1 MSTTP
6 LNHYLGPTV
15 GLIPLSTWEELS
27 AAAEGGSFEE
37 TQWVELKQMLK
48 PGKPGNAELAKD
60 LASLSVHG
68 GVLVIGVTDADH
80 EVVGCDI
87 DGYVTRISQVAAT
100 RVHPPLSPVIYPA
113 IPNPNDE
120 SKAVLVV
127 EVPASPLAPHMAN
140 DTYWGR
146 SSDGTRPLSDADVRL
161 LMRVRATTNAS
172 FKQRLLAMVEDDPVN
187 KRVIEAPTGNGH
199 IYLCAE
205 PCAPV
210 VGRADDFDFAR
221 VVMNEVGGWDAQTV
235 GALRERSR
243 DPLGQALAYPSAAD
257 AVVERRY
264 EDSVAHL
271 LLRDDDSSVEF
282 VSGGGT
288 YYRLRGPRGEADMEV
303 LGTGIIISA
312 VREFLELVRVLSLQ
326 HWGYQGQWRI
336 GLHVTGLEGKHVSFN
351 DIMRRD
357 VTFPRDTLTTQI
369 TTAPAAW
376 AEGAVDPV
384 ARQLLAGFLRAIG
397 CEAWDLDTVASR

>member
-1 MSTTP
+1 MAATP
-6 LNHYLGPTV
+6 LPHYLGPTV
-15 GLIPLSTWEELS
+15 GHIPLSTWEELT
-27 AAAEGGSFEE
+27 AAAEGGTFEE

-80 EVVGCDI
+80 QVVGCDI

-120 SKAVLVV
+120 STAVLVV

-161 LMRVRATTNAS
+161 LMQTRATSNGL
-172 FKQRLLAMVEDDPVN
+172 FKQRLMAMTEDDPVN
-187 KRVIEAPTGNGH
+187 KRVIDAPTGNGH
-199 IYLCAE
+199 IYLYAE
-205 PCAPV
+205 PCTPV
-210 VGRADDFDFAR
+210 MGRADDFDFAP
-221 VVMNEVGGWDAQTV
+221 VVMNEVGGSNAQTV

-243 DPLGQALAYPSAAD
+243 DPLGQALAYPAAAD
-257 AVVERRY
+257 AVVERRF

-271 LLRDDDSSVEF
+271 LLRDEDSSVEF

-288 YYRLRGPRGEADMEV
+288 YYRLQGPRGEAEMEV
-303 LGTGIIISA
+303 VGTDIIISA

-357 VTFPRDTLTTQI
+357 VTFSRDTLTAQI
-369 TTAPAAW
+369 TTSPAAW
-376 AEGAVDPV
+376 EEGAVDPV
-384 ARQLLAGFLRAIG
+384 ARHLLAGFLRAIG
-397 CEAWDLDTVASR
+397 CEKWDLDTVASR